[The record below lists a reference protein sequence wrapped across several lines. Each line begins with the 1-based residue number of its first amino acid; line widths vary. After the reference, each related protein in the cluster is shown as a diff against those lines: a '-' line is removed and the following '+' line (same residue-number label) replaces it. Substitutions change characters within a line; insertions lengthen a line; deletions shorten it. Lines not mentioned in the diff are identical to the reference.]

1 MDEDVWKNK
10 TNHRHRKAEAYFNK
24 NVVSRLLALEQKGQ
38 TRALAVHVLEDQR
51 LSVI

>member
-1 MDEDVWKNK
+1 MK
-10 TNHRHRKAEAYFNK
+10 TFEKTRPTIRHRKAEAYFNE